1 MQNFR
6 ISLTADLALPQTVR
20 CVPFTVYG
28 SDNMLMAHNEINS
41 HSRGD
46 RSLKPDADG
55 MYTIDL
61 SAKGDASNPNWLPIP
76 EKDAYII
83 MRLYGP
89 DQAAIDGKYPT
100 PVLEVVK

>member
-1 MQNFR
+1 MHFKAPNVSQFW
-6 ISLTADLALPQTVR
+6 S
-20 CVPFTVYG
+20 FTVYG
-28 SDNMLMAHNEINS
+28 TDNMLMAHNEINR

-46 RSLKPDADG
+46 RTLKPGPDG

-61 SAKGDASNPNWLPIP
+61 SAKGDANNPNWLPIP

-89 DQAAIDGKYPT
+89 DKQILDGKYPMPT
-100 PVLEVVK
+100 LEVVK